1 MTHARRE
8 GVGRGFGPAWFVTS
22 HDQNEDAAMTPLINR
37 FVGPRVPRQEVSEH
51 SLRYGTPGFLL
62 LVARVLLLVSLFLP
76 YWHMELQAPQYPDG
90 LHMTAYM
97 NALTGDVAEIDG
109 LNHYIGMRSLFE
121 AAELERTVGVFL
133 MIAFVVMLEL
143 AAYIHTRWAVLLV
156 APVVFF
162 PVVFLV
168 DLHLWMRHFGLNLDP
183 NAPLSNAVKPFVPT
197 ALGKGGI
204 GQFVTIATPGAG
216 LILATVASVV
226 LIAALYFHRRAYL
239 PLAKQL
245 RAEAARPTV

>member
-1 MTHARRE
+1 MLRGLPWRS
-8 GVGRGFGPAWFVTS
+8 GVTTAAKETEGPAQMSFS
-22 HDQNEDAAMTPLINR
+22 LIDR
-37 FVGPRVPRQEVSEH
+37 ILGPRVSPQEAARH
-51 SLRYGTPGFLL
+51 SFKYGLPGFLL

-90 LHMTAYM
+90 LHMTAYL
-97 NALTGDVAEIDG
+97 NSLTGDVAEIDG
-109 LNHYIGMRSLFE
+109 LNHYIGMRSLYE
-121 AAELERTVGVFL
+121 AAEIERTVGVFI
-133 MIAFVVMLEL
+133 MIAFVVMLEF
-143 AAYIHTRWAVLLV
+143 AGYIHTRWAALLV

-168 DLHLWMRHFGLNLDP
+168 DLQLWMRHFGLNLDP

-204 GQFVTIATPGAG
+204 GQFVTVATPGVG
-216 LILATVASVV
+216 LILATVASLV

-239 PLAKQL
+239 PLVKRQ
-245 RAEAARPTV
+245 RGEESGPSTT

>member
-1 MTHARRE
+1 MSSFLDRI
-8 GVGRGFGPAWFVTS
+8 
-22 HDQNEDAAMTPLINR
+22 L
-37 FVGPRVPRQEVSEH
+37 GPRISIDERSKH

-62 LVARVLLLVSLFLP
+62 LAARVLLLVSVFLP

-97 NALTGDVAEIDG
+97 NSLTGDVAEIDG
-109 LNHYIGMRSLFE
+109 LNHYIGMRSLYE
-121 AAELERTVGVFL
+121 AAELERTVGVFI
-133 MIAFVVMLEL
+133 MILFVVMLEL
-143 AAYIHTRWAVLLV
+143 AAYIHTRWAALLV

-183 NAPLSNAVKPFVPT
+183 EAPLSNAVKPFVPT

-204 GQFVTIATPGAG
+204 GQFVTIATPGVG
-216 LILATVASVV
+216 LILAAVASVV
-226 LIAALYFHRRAYL
+226 LVAALFFHRRAYL
-239 PLAKQL
+239 PLVKQQRL
-245 RAEAARPTV
+245 ASGTPNGC

>member
-1 MTHARRE
+1 M
-8 GVGRGFGPAWFVTS
+8 S
-22 HDQNEDAAMTPLINR
+22 PLIDR
-37 FVGPRVPRQEVSEH
+37 ILGPRISPKEASKH
-51 SLRYGTPGFLL
+51 SLKYGTPGFLL
-62 LVARVLLLVSLFLP
+62 LAARVLLLVSLFLP

-90 LHMTAYM
+90 LHMTAYL
-97 NALTGDVAEIDG
+97 NVLSGDVAEIDG

-121 AAELERTVGVFL
+121 AAAIERTIGVFI

-143 AAYIHTRWAVLLV
+143 AAYIHTRWAALLV

-162 PVVFLV
+162 PAVFLV

-197 ALGKGGI
+197 AIGKGGI
-204 GQFVTIATPGAG
+204 GQFVTIATPGTG
-216 LILATVASVV
+216 LILAAVASVV

-239 PLAKQL
+239 PLLKQQH
-245 RAEAARPTV
+245 AAS

>member
-1 MTHARRE
+1 MTSPIDRI
-8 GVGRGFGPAWFVTS
+8 
-22 HDQNEDAAMTPLINR
+22 L
-37 FVGPRVPRQEVSEH
+37 GPRVSPEQASQH
-51 SLRYGTPGFLL
+51 SFRYGTPGLLL

-97 NALTGDVAEIDG
+97 NSLTGDVAEIDG
-109 LNHYIGMRSLFE
+109 LNHYIGMRSLYE
-121 AAELERTVGVFL
+121 AAKLERRLGVFV

-156 APVVFF
+156 APVILF

-168 DLHLWMRHFGLNLDP
+168 DLQLWMRHFGLNLDP
-183 NAPLSNAVKPFVPT
+183 HAPLSSSVAPFVPT

-204 GQFVTIATPGAG
+204 GQFVTIATPGTG

-239 PLAKQL
+239 PLVKRQ
-245 RAEAARPTV
+245 RAETEAEATPASS

>member
-1 MTHARRE
+1 MTSPIDRI
-8 GVGRGFGPAWFVTS
+8 
-22 HDQNEDAAMTPLINR
+22 L
-37 FVGPRVPRQEVSEH
+37 GPRISREQASKH
-51 SLRYGTPGFLL
+51 SLRYGTPGVLL
-62 LVARVLLLVSLFLP
+62 LAARILLLVSLFLP

-90 LHMTAYM
+90 LHMTAYL

-109 LNHYIGMRSLFE
+109 LNHYIGMRSLYE
-121 AAELERTVGVFL
+121 AAEIERTVGVFI
-133 MIAFVVMLEL
+133 MIAFVVMLEF
-143 AAYIHTRWAVLLV
+143 AAYIHTRWAALLV

-162 PVVFLV
+162 PVVFLA

-226 LIAALYFHRRAYL
+226 LVAALYFHRRAYL
-239 PLAKQL
+239 PLVKLQ
-245 RAEAARPTV
+245 RAGADSAA

>member
-1 MTHARRE
+1 MNTLSDR
-8 GVGRGFGPAWFVTS
+8 V
-22 HDQNEDAAMTPLINR
+22 L
-37 FVGPRVPRQEVSEH
+37 GPRVSPEEASKH
-51 SLRYGTPGFLL
+51 AIRYGTPGLLL

-76 YWHMELQAPQYPDG
+76 YWHMELQAPQYPGG
-90 LHMTAYM
+90 LHMTAYL

-109 LNHYIGMRSLFE
+109 LNHYIGMRSLYE
-121 AAELERTVGVFL
+121 AASIERTVGVFI

-143 AAYIHTRWAVLLV
+143 AAYIHTRWATLLV

-162 PVVFLV
+162 PAVFLI

-204 GQFVTIATPGAG
+204 GQFVTVATPGAG

-226 LIAALYFHRRAYL
+226 LIGALFFHRRAYK
-239 PLAKQL
+239 PLARKQI
-245 RAEAARPTV
+245 ATA

>member
-1 MTHARRE
+1 MSSIFDR
-8 GVGRGFGPAWFVTS
+8 
-22 HDQNEDAAMTPLINR
+22 II
-37 FVGPRVPRQEVSEH
+37 GPRVSLEERSKH

-62 LVARVLLLVSLFLP
+62 LVARVILLVSLFLP

-97 NALTGDVAEIDG
+97 NSLTGDVAEIDG
-109 LNHYIGMRSLFE
+109 LNHYIGMRSLYE
-121 AAELERTVGVFL
+121 AAKIERTVGVFI

-143 AAYIHTRWAVLLV
+143 AAYIHSRWAVLLV

-183 NAPLSNAVKPFVPT
+183 QAPLSNAVKPFVPT

-204 GQFVTIATPGAG
+204 GQFVTIATPGIG
-216 LILATVASVV
+216 LILAAVASVV
-226 LIAALYFHRRAYL
+226 LLAALFFHRRAYL
-239 PLAKQL
+239 PLVKRHSSRSA
-245 RAEAARPTV
+245 PTP

>member
-1 MTHARRE
+1 VPPAPTPHHRE
-8 GVGRGFGPAWFVTS
+8 DEIMS
-22 HDQNEDAAMTPLINR
+22 PLIDR
-37 FVGPRVPRQEVSEH
+37 ILGPRVSPQEASGH
-51 SLRYGTPGFLL
+51 TLRYGTPGSLL

-90 LHMTAYM
+90 LHMTAYL

-121 AAELERTVGVFL
+121 AAQLERTVGVFI
-133 MIAFVVMLEL
+133 MIAFVVMLEF
-143 AAYIHTRWAVLLV
+143 AAYIHTRWAALLV
-156 APVVFF
+156 APVVLF

-204 GQFVTIATPGAG
+204 GQFVTIATPGVG
-216 LILATVASVV
+216 LIVAVVASAV
-226 LIAALYFHRRAYL
+226 LIAALFFHRRAYL
-239 PLAKQL
+239 PLVERQ
-245 RAEAARPTV
+245 RADAAAPTA

>member
-1 MTHARRE
+1 MSNL
-8 GVGRGFGPAWFVTS
+8 V
-22 HDQNEDAAMTPLINR
+22 NR
-37 FVGPRVPRQEVSEH
+37 ILGPRVSLEERSKR

-62 LVARVLLLVSLFLP
+62 LVARVILLVSLFLP

-97 NALTGDVAEIDG
+97 NSLTGDVAEIDG
-109 LNHYIGMRSLFE
+109 LNHYIGMRSLYE
-121 AAELERTVGVFL
+121 AAKLERTIGVFI

-143 AAYIHTRWAVLLV
+143 AAYIHTRWAALLV

-162 PVVFLV
+162 PVVFLI

-183 NAPLSNAVKPFVPT
+183 HAPLSNAVKPFVPT

-204 GQFVTIATPGAG
+204 GQFVTIATPGVG
-216 LILATVASVV
+216 LILAVIASFV
-226 LIAALYFHRRAYL
+226 LIVALFFHRRAYL
-239 PLAKQL
+239 PLLKQQ
-245 RAEAARPTV
+245 RQASAEPTNA